1 MTNKNYNNII
11 IKFNL
16 DINLILDIKNIYL
29 HDIIFTKIDAPT
41 NILRYNRNKKY

>member
-1 MTNKNYNNII
+1 MTDKNYNNII
-11 IKFNL
+11 IKF
-16 DINLILDIKNIYL
+16 NLILDIKNIYL